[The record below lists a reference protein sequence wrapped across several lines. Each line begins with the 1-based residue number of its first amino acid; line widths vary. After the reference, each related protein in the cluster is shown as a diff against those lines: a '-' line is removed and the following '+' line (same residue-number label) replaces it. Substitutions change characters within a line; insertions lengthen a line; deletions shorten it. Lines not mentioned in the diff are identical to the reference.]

1 MFTKF
6 NIMGV
11 SQIILLSLIG
21 LNLILSSYLHG
32 KPKEGNHSVFI
43 TIFGVLIH
51 LTLLYCGGF
60 FD

>member
-1 MFTKF
+1 LSSKI

-11 SQIILLSLIG
+11 SQIILLSLVG
-21 LNLILSSYLHG
+21 LNLMISSYMHG

-43 TIFGVLIH
+43 TIVGTLLH
-51 LTLLYCGGF
+51 LTLLYFGGF